1 MLMGATIAQLRE
13 YAKANG
19 MKGFTTLSKAD
30 LIEFIKR
37 NMPENNEDIKVKE
50 PKKRGRKPKS
60 ESIPNQA
67 ENEQASMT
75 RDVDAKEELK
85 RNLSE
90 NEENKSEN
98 VENKNYKLHMRDKS
112 NYSEQVSNSYVPRNP
127 NKLNRNYYS
136 NTALPDILNSN
147 ECGEATGILEMHSDG
162 YGFLRTDRFMENSRD
177 VYVSIAQIRRFNLR
191 SGDKVSGKTRPV
203 SYTHLTLPT
212 TIRV

>member
-1 MLMGATIAQLRE
+1 MDSEMLMGATIAQLRE

-60 ESIPNQA
+60 ESISNQA

-85 RNLSE
+85 STEETMDTSERNLSE
-90 NEENKSEN
+90 NEENTSC
-98 VENKNYKLHMRDKS
+98 
-112 NYSEQVSNSYVPRNP
+112 
-127 NKLNRNYYS
+127 
-136 NTALPDILNSN
+136 I
-147 ECGEATGILEMHSDG
+147 
-162 YGFLRTDRFMENSRD
+162 
-177 VYVSIAQIRRFNLR
+177 
-191 SGDKVSGKTRPV
+191 
-203 SYTHLTLPT
+203 
-212 TIRV
+212 